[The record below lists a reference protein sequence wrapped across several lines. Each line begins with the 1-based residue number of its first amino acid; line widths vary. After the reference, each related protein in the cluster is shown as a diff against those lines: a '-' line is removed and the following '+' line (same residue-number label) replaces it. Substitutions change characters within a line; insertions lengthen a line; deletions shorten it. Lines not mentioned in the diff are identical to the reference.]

1 MKKEYRYN
9 ITPTAGGDM
18 WSVDVLHDGKFVS
31 EKRKEFNH
39 LYTGKAPNR
48 KIIKLSRVRAA
59 EYIEQLEKEG
69 YTRINK
75 F

>member
-9 ITPTAGGDM
+9 ITPTAGGDK
-18 WSVDVLHDGKFVS
+18 WEVDVLHDGKFVS
-31 EKRKEFNH
+31 EKRMYFNH

-48 KIIKLSRVRAA
+48 KIIKLSKDRAA
-59 EYIEQLEKEG
+59 EYIAQLESEG
-69 YTRINK
+69 YTKINK